1 MDKAEATGVGVAVAG
16 HLALLAALSLGF
28 ATATKPPVLNQPMEV
43 SFVDEIGLQSA
54 VPEPTVEPP
63 AQSVAPEF
71 GPPEEAAPQ
80 PAEPVPAPKPA
91 PPQPKPAPPAA
102 ETVQKPAEK
111 PAPAKPAP
119 AKTPPRTTESSGSGT
134 AEKPRGV
141 GLGKDFLK
149 GLGAD
154 PSPSRSQ
161 KPTGA
166 VMNAQA
172 MAGIVAAI
180 QRQIQPCANRQVNP
194 GPGAN
199 RITVKLNLRLNP
211 NGSLAAR
218 PRVVSTS
225 GVDDENARYEKRVE
239 DLAIAAFTGCS
250 PLQGLPEELYETP
263 QGGWSNFNMNYK
275 LPG

>member
-1 MDKAEATGVGVAVAG
+1 MDKAEATGFGVAVAG

-28 ATATKPPVLNQPMEV
+28 AAATHPPILNQPMEV
-43 SFVDEIGLQSA
+43 SFVDDIGLQSA

-80 PAEPVPAPKPA
+80 PAEPVPTAKPV
-91 PPQPKPAPPAA
+91 PPQPKAVPQPEA
-102 ETVQKPAEK
+102 TQKPSVK
-111 PAPAKPAP
+111 PAPAKAAP
-119 AKTPPRTTESSGSGT
+119 VKDQAKTAERSGSGT
-134 AEKPRGV
+134 AEKARGAR
-141 GLGKDFLK
+141 LGKDFLK

-154 PSPSRSQ
+154 PTPSRSQ
-161 KPTGA
+161 KPAGA
-166 VMNAQA
+166 VMSAQA

-194 GPGAN
+194 GPGAS

-211 NGSLAAR
+211 DGSLGAR
-218 PRVVSTS
+218 PRVVSTN
-225 GVDDENARYEKRVE
+225 GVDDENSRYEKRVE

-250 PLQGLPEELYETP
+250 PLRGLPDELYATP